1 MPDMCRAYDA
11 YEAYEVWK
19 GLFLTPS
26 TAGNSFHRLR
36 AVPLPRRGRSLGRGD
51 GGRLH
56 SLRAMRGTRSARPRG
71 LGGNF
76 DFSPLNPLGTP

>member
-1 MPDMCRAYDA
+1 MCRAYDAYEAYEAYASYEA

-36 AVPLPRRGRSLGRGD
+36 AVPLPR
-51 GGRLH
+51 GGRFEG
-56 SLRAMRGTRSARPRG
+56 REK
-71 LGGNF
+71 
-76 DFSPLNPLGTP
+76 